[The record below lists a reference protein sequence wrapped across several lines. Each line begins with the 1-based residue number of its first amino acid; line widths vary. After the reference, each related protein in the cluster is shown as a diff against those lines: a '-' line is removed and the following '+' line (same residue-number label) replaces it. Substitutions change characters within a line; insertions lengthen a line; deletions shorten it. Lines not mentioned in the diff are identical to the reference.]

1 MIFFFHNVSGPTKQ
15 PEAPPSFG
23 QSFISSTPIKAEAP
37 FKPIVESKV
46 AMPPPPVSAQPS
58 QPISLAPTPQA
69 FPKPAPI
76 LPKTAEQPPT
86 PKVAVQK
93 SESGEIRD
101 SFQKVCLY
109 RY

>member
-1 MIFFFHNVSGPTKQ
+1 VKKGQALLFGVKILSLKHIDFFSHNVSGPTRQ

-46 AMPPPPVSAQPS
+46 AMPPPPVLAQPS
-58 QPISLAPTPQA
+58 QPISLAPSPQA

-76 LPKTAEQPPT
+76 LPKGTIHILR
-86 PKVAVQK
+86 K
-93 SESGEIRD
+93 
-101 SFQKVCLY
+101 LL
-109 RY
+109 